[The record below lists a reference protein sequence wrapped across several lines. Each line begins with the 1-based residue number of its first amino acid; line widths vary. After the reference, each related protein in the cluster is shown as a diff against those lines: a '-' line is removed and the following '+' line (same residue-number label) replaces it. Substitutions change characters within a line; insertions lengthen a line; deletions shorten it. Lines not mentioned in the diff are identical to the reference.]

1 MLHLHP
7 VPAFHDNY
15 IWLIHDASGRCLIT
29 DPGDAVPVIAAM
41 DALGLTP
48 SAILVTHHHPDHVA
62 GITTLLARW
71 PMPVYGPAREDI
83 PGCSHPM
90 KDGDRI
96 HFDAPNATLDVI
108 DVPGHTLG
116 HIAYYISRADPPV
129 LLGGDTL
136 FSGGCGRLFEGT
148 AAQLQHSL
156 DRYNGMP
163 GNTLLCCTHEYTE
176 ANLRFALSLLPQD
189 PAIRRRMAEVQALR
203 AQGRPSLPSTLA
215 EERQSNV
222 FLRCED
228 PSLIRAL
235 GDGPE
240 EPVDRLSVFT
250 ALRARKDRF

>member
-1 MLHLHP
+1 MLHVHP

-15 IWLIHDASGRCLIT
+15 IWLLHDGSGHCLIT
-29 DPGDAVPVIAAM
+29 ALDD
-41 DALGLTP
+41 LGLTP
-48 SAILVTHHHPDHVA
+48 TAILVTHHHPDHIA
-62 GITTLLARW
+62 GIAPLLARW
-71 PMPVYGPAREDI
+71 PIPVYGPARENI
-83 PGCSHPM
+83 PGCSHRLH
-90 KDGDRI
+90 DGDQIR
-96 HFDAPNATLDVI
+96 FDAPEVTLDVL

-116 HIAYYISRADPPV
+116 HIAYYVARAEPPV
-129 LLGGDTL
+129 LLCGDTL

-156 DRYNGMP
+156 DRYAGMP
-163 GNTLLCCTHEYTE
+163 GHTLLCCTHEYTE

-189 PAIRRRMAEVQALR
+189 PAIGRRMTEVRALR

-228 PSLIRAL
+228 PTVIKAL
-235 GDGPE
+235 ANDAE

>member
-15 IWLIHDASGRCLIT
+15 IWLLHDDSGRCLIT
-29 DPGDAVPVIAAM
+29 DPGDAAPVITAL
-41 DALGLTP
+41 DKLGLTP
-48 SAILVTHHHPDHVA
+48 TAILVTHHHPDHIG
-62 GITTLLARW
+62 GIEALLERW
-71 PMPVYGPAREDI
+71 PVPVYGPARERI
-83 PGCSHPM
+83 PGCTHPM
-90 KDGDRI
+90 RDGDRI
-96 HFDAPNATLDVI
+96 CFAEPKITLEVL

-116 HIAYYISRADPPV
+116 HIAYYSVGAEPPI
-129 LLGGDTL
+129 LLCGDTL

-156 DRYNGMP
+156 DRYDGMP

-189 PAIRRRMAEVQALR
+189 RAIGRRMAEVQALR
-203 AQGRPSLPSTLA
+203 ADGQPSLPSTLA
-215 EERQSNV
+215 EERQSNL

-228 PSLIRAL
+228 PAVIDAL
-235 GDGPE
+235 AGDAK
-240 EPVDRLSVFT
+240 EPADRLSVFT